1 MQSRVE
7 RRNYWVFL
15 LEGGMFFFGVGFVN
29 AQIFLPAVIFKEGGP
44 VWLVA
49 FVPSLMA
56 VGAFGVPILTAGFI
70 DRLPRM
76 KPFSLVTGF
85 LQRFVYVIAGLI
97 FVFAAPSQSWVV
109 WILALTPLLSGILG
123 GVGLTAW
130 QRLYIKGVPPGWRA
144 SNIAYRFMFGGIT
157 GILAGLLIERV
168 LSVYPGT
175 LGYGYLHLLAAACL
189 MGSWINLCFVKEPED
204 APDDSEPAPRQGILA
219 TIQHF
224 YREGPDQRS
233 RICFTAA
240 VLLMHSFLL
249 MPPFYAIFLLD
260 RLGQSPSYLGVLAM
274 WQMGGQATGNLFA
287 AFVGDRW
294 GGRATLGLGFCVLS
308 AACVVGLFVDTPM
321 QAQLA
326 YAFFGLSQML
336 AIVGKDTLVMELTPK
351 KLQAGYLSL
360 VALVT
365 MVSLLSVGML
375 SQFLWTRGG
384 LSALAL
390 TTVGLCFLGFLSLS
404 WVKDPR
410 AKQLP
415 TLRAIRHGFLRFMR

>member
-1 MQSRVE
+1 
-7 RRNYWVFL
+7 
-15 LEGGMFFFGVGFVN
+15 
-29 AQIFLPAVIFKEGGP
+29 
-44 VWLVA
+44 
-49 FVPSLMA
+49 
-56 VGAFGVPILTAGFI
+56 
-70 DRLPRM
+70 
-76 KPFSLVTGF
+76 
-85 LQRFVYVIAGLI
+85 
-97 FVFAAPSQSWVV
+97 
-109 WILALTPLLSGILG
+109 
-123 GVGLTAW
+123 
-130 QRLYIKGVPPGWRA
+130 
-144 SNIAYRFMFGGIT
+144 
-157 GILAGLLIERV
+157 
-168 LSVYPGT
+168 
-175 LGYGYLHLLAAACL
+175 
-189 MGSWINLCFVKEPED
+189 
-204 APDDSEPAPRQGILA
+204 
-219 TIQHF
+219 
-224 YREGPDQRS
+224 
-233 RICFTAA
+233 
-240 VLLMHSFLL
+240 
-249 MPPFYAIFLLD
+249 
-260 RLGQSPSYLGVLAM
+260 M

-410 AKQLP
+410 AKQCRRCGRFGTVFCVSCARIEERFLIP
-415 TLRAIRHGFLRFMR
+415 CCLNAPVWILTLL